1 MPSIKL
7 TDVKFGVLNPMG
19 DSGIDDSFDRRRST
33 LVNYLQ
39 KVISDAYQIDILK
52 KIDVYQG
59 IVVAS
64 YEKKRVATPD
74 PGSKLQE
81 FSKASIGDVI
91 KNLTKSK
98 TVTVYKVYIPEI
110 EPRPAPKSSQD
121 PVIRTYQ
128 DVLPD
133 LNMFPDKLF
142 GQQKFEIGQVV
153 GVRFTD
159 FENLS
164 DPRIVSAGEVLDIED
179 FDKADGGGGTESAHS
194 NGRPQRSSP
203 GSTDSSPHEP
213 TTTAPRS
220 SNPDLCTDAMA
231 EYTPGTN
238 AEELRTWIRSQ
249 PKIKEKIKNV
259 GAWDDGPQLDNGG
272 DITPELVTFIKKV
285 LGEVIEEVPEING
298 IRITGGNDAY
308 HQCKTRTSYHK
319 TGNAFDFT
327 INPPTAANL
336 DAVNTVFLEY
346 SAGTSGKV
354 RFKNEY
360 DPGQQGST
368 TTGDHFHVQ
377 LGGSGGNGGRNNFAE
392 AERLLKAGR
401 INGRALA

>member
-1 MPSIKL
+1 MGSLKL
-7 TDVKFGVLNPMG
+7 SDIKFGVLNPIG

-39 KVISDAYQIDILK
+39 KVFSDAYQVDTLK
-52 KIDVYQG
+52 KVDVYSG
-59 IVVAS
+59 IVVAA
-64 YEKKRVATPD
+64 YEKKRVVTPD

-81 FSKASIGDVI
+81 FSKTSFTDVI
-91 KNLTKSK
+91 KNLAKSK
-98 TVTVYKVYIPEI
+98 SITVYKVYIPEL
-110 EPRPAPKSSQD
+110 EPRPAPKSSKD
-121 PVIRTYQ
+121 PILVTYQ

-133 LNMFPDKLF
+133 NNMFPDRLF
-142 GQQKFEIGQVV
+142 GQQQFQIGQVV

-159 FENLS
+159 FDNLS
-164 DPRIVSAGEVLDIED
+164 DPRIVSAGDVLNIED
-179 FDKADGGGGTESAHS
+179 FDKSDGTGTAGSHS

-213 TTTAPRS
+213 TTTAGRS

-231 EYTPGTN
+231 EYSPGTN

-259 GAWDDGPQLDNGG
+259 GSWDDGPQLDNGG
-272 DITPELVTFIKKV
+272 DITPELVSFIKKV
-285 LGEVIEEVPEING
+285 MEEVIEEVPEISS
-298 IRITGGNDAY
+298 IRLTGGNDAY
-308 HQCKTRTSYHK
+308 HQCKTRSSYHK

-327 INPPTAANL
+327 ISPASAANL

-346 SAGTSGKV
+346 SAGTAGKV

-377 LGGSGGNGGRNNFAE
+377 LGGTGGGGGRQNFADAKRLLQ
-392 AERLLKAGR
+392 AERIKGR
-401 INGRALA
+401 TLA